1 MTRFSEAVTVGL
13 VAICLMVL
21 CKPAPCR
28 ADEVDQIDISYVE
41 PASDELR
48 SAYLNLKTHEVL
60 EQLKTFLSPL
70 KLPRRLLVQAEQ
82 CGSDSRAYEPGG
94 PVIICYEDVRRIEQA
109 LPEDTEILVGPG
121 ALTGENRG
129 RLRREDLI
137 VAPIIMVTLQKA
149 ALAIF
154 DILDVPVWGNADEAA
169 NRLAGYLMTQFGD
182 EIAWKTLMGSAWYLA
197 QTTMTGAGVDFYYVR
212 DPEARRFYGI
222 LCTAYASDP
231 KTYGFLARNFD
242 IPARRI
248 DKCVEDFV
256 QVQQAFDATILPH
269 VDQILLQKVR
279 AMPWLPPIK
288 RE

>member
-13 VAICLMVL
+13 LVIGFMAL
-21 CKPAPCR
+21 CKPAACQ

-41 PASDELR
+41 PVSDELR
-48 SAYLNLKTHEVL
+48 SAYLNLKKREVL

-82 CGSDSRAYEPGG
+82 CGNDSGAYQPGG
-94 PVIICYEDVRRIEQA
+94 PVIICYEDVRRIEQMA
-109 LPEDTEILVGPG
+109 PEEAEILVGPG

-129 RLRREDLI
+129 RLRREDLLI
-137 VAPIIMVTLQKA
+137 APIIMVTLQKA

-182 EIAWKTLMGSAWYLA
+182 QVAWKTLMGSAWYLA
-197 QTTMTGAGVDFYYVR
+197 QTTMAGAGADFYYVR

-222 LCTAYASDP
+222 LCMAYASDP

-242 IPARRI
+242 IPTRRI
-248 DKCVEDFV
+248 DKCSEDFAR
-256 QVQQAFDATILPH
+256 VQQAFDATILPH
-269 VDQILLQKVR
+269 VDQILLEKVR
-279 AMPWLPPIK
+279 ALPWLPPVK
-288 RE
+288 PK